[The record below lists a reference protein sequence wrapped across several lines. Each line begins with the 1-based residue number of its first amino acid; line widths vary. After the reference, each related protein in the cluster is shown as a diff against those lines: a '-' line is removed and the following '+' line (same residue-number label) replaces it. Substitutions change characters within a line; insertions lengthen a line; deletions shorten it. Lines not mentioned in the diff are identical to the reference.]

1 MKEKEMKDDSITS
14 AGLIILVCGVLFI
27 AIGVLIGIPSF
38 FGASQPNP
46 LVNLI
51 LLLGTVVLVI
61 GIILTAHGV
70 AANTKH
76 RNLQPAFF
84 LLSFST

>member
-1 MKEKEMKDDSITS
+1 MNLEQRLAS
-14 AGLIILVCGVLFI
+14 AGLIILVFGVLFI

-38 FGASQPNP
+38 FGTSPPNP

-70 AANTKH
+70 VVK
-76 RNLQPAFF
+76 
-84 LLSFST
+84 

>member
-1 MKEKEMKDDSITS
+1 MNLEQRLAS

-27 AIGVLIGIPSF
+27 AIGVLIGVPSF

-46 LVNLI
+46 LVNLL
-51 LLLGTVVLVI
+51 LLLGIVVLVI

-76 RNLQPAFF
+76 RNLQPSFF
-84 LLSFST
+84 LSQRE